1 MTIPRNRWPLIA
13 IGAVVIL
20 AISAWFL
27 NGDVEGAEAEMIG
40 TVQRGEFRVTVTTSG
55 NTATAVVSLP
65 GLASTELNLSFENP
79 QNLSAANLGISAR
92 VVSAA
97 ELSTRL
103 TSTELLPLPFA
114 FPVMI
119 SVAPPALG
127 GFRFTGAAEVE
138 IHTHALTFSVDN
150 LFRIYKASAGGTF
163 HDITQSVTEGSVRT
177 AGRTGGFSDFL
188 ILIDLG
194 AEESKAE
201 DQYDYIAARLTHTAI
216 STAARSALQADLAA
230 SREEFEQGD
239 SEAAAALLDAFD
251 ASIEDYAGN
260 GVPNVWRSARDLD
273 NIAGDLLSETA
284 ALRYSLSRVD

>member
-1 MTIPRNRWPLIA
+1 MATLYLSSLR
-13 IGAVVIL
+13 AVL
-20 AISAWFL
+20 ALACLSAGL
-27 NGDVEGAEAEMIG
+27 AGPAQAG
-40 TVQRGEFRVTVTTSG
+40 VTVTTSG
-55 NTATAVVSLP
+55 NSATAVVSLP

-92 VVSAA
+92 VVSA
-97 ELSTRL
+97 
-103 TSTELLPLPFA
+103 TELASRLPSTDLLSLPFA

-138 IHTHALTFSVDN
+138 IHTHALTFTADN

-188 ILIDLG
+188 ILIDVG

-201 DQYDYIAARLTHTAI
+201 DQYDYIAARLTNTSI
-216 STAARSALQADLAA
+216 STAARNALQADLAA
-230 SREEFEQGD
+230 SRTEFEQGD
-239 SEAAAALLDAFD
+239 AETAAALLDAFD
-251 ASIEDYAGN
+251 ASIDDYAGN